1 LKVSVVYSSRKKQ
14 FIFKQTSG
22 KVWSFFQDERQGL
35 CYSTL
40 TKRNSWSEPVIIQ
53 RDLSHTFYIDMDFE
67 DCFHILFQE
76 KQGNIFYTL
85 IDNGNINTIPVLNS
99 KSPSMYDKYLNLI
112 PVKKNIHIFFIINHN
127 NEAILAHQTLT
138 AGKVSAPKVIDYVYR
153 NDYPYSV
160 VCDKSGN
167 VYLFYQV
174 SDGKYSQLG
183 FKKYI
188 TLQKNWGEFTP
199 VTMFNGNCEF
209 PRTVIDSNDIIHI
222 CYQRQTDKQYELV
235 YQQKLPDRNLW
246 TGETV
251 IHSSQYPFIDSSV
264 VLINNKI
271 IVYWVRDDII
281 YFSTSGDNSVSWSRP
296 ARYNFVTGRQLVN
309 IKYKSNHPL
318 ENEKVIVKDIP
329 GNFINGFRL
338 AFYQDLPNINSL
350 SADDLKNILL
360 EGFKTLKG
368 NVEELEESNMALK
381 ESITNLEAAQQN
393 LNKELVKYSVRV
405 SFLENELNRLKNMS
419 GRFDALNGATESP
432 KPKVKLKTAELMA
445 MESKMTETKPMKT
458 KATEINPIDTGADD
472 RLLKAENF
480 PAEASIDNNE

>member
-1 LKVSVVYSSRKKQ
+1 MKVTIVYSVRKKQ

-22 KVWSFFQDERQGL
+22 KVWSFFQDNKQSL

-40 TKRNSWSEPVIIQ
+40 TKRNNWSEPVTVQ
-53 RDLSHTFYIDMDFE
+53 RDLSHTFYVDMDYE
-67 DCFHILFQE
+67 DRFHILFQE

-99 KSPSMYDKYLNLI
+99 KSPSVYDKHLSLI
-112 PVKKNIHIFFIINHN
+112 PVKKSIHVFFIINHD
-127 NEAILAHQTLT
+127 NEAILAHQSL
-138 AGKVSAPKVIDYVYR
+138 AGGKVSAPKVIDYVYK

-167 VYLFYQV
+167 IYLFYQV

-188 TLQKNWGEFTP
+188 ASQKNWGEFTP

-222 CYQRQTDKQYELV
+222 CYQRQTDKYYELV

-251 IHSSQYPFIDSSV
+251 IHSSQYTFTDSSV
-264 VLINNKI
+264 GLVNNKI

-281 YFSTSGDNSVSWSRP
+281 YFSNSTDNSISWSKP

-309 IKYKSNHPL
+309 VKYKSNDPI
-318 ENEKVIVKDIP
+318 ENERIIVKDIP
-329 GNFINGFRL
+329 GNFINGFKL
-338 AFYQDLPNINSL
+338 AFYQESLNVNSL

-368 NVEELEESNMALK
+368 NVEELEESNIVLK
-381 ESITNLEAAQQN
+381 ESMTNLEIAQQN
-393 LNKELVKYSVRV
+393 LNKELVKYSVRM
-405 SFLENELNRLKNMS
+405 SLLESELNRLKS
-419 GRFDALNGATESP
+419 ICSRFETLNSTLDGS
-432 KPKVKLKTAELMA
+432 KPKIKLKTPELKTAETKA
-445 MESKMTETKPMKT
+445 IESKEVEIKADYKHEVIENSSADASINNNQEDMES
-458 KATEINPIDTGADD
+458 
-472 RLLKAENF
+472 
-480 PAEASIDNNE
+480 S